1 MKSLIAA
8 LGVTPR
14 VHIINLFMVV
24 KRNDQSGK
32 VSEGSPAGEKTSISE
47 LLFSRSNDK
56 MKTTKKNNKNENENK
71 YVSDYVTLDGLMAV
85 GRMEN
90 GLHAADF
97 MSCEDVQAEPFQGT
111 FKVQMMRDGNLYMS
125 ELKHRIRNRAIFRED
140 NATFSK
146 GQDGRY
152 YFYFSLPPELLS
164 QLPQR
169 LTRQAGSIANK
180 VLRRLILGEMEK

>member
-24 KRNDQSGK
+24 KRNDLSGK

-47 LLFSRSNDK
+47 LLFSQSNDK
-56 MKTTKKNNKNENENK
+56 MNATSKKNKNENK
-71 YVSDYVTLDGLMAV
+71 YVSDYVTLDGLLAV

-97 MSCEDVQAEPFQGT
+97 MCCEDIQAEPFQGT

-140 NATFSK
+140 NATLSK

-152 YFYFSLPPELLS
+152 YFYFSLPAELLCE
-164 QLPQR
+164 LPQR
-169 LTRQAGSIANK
+169 LVRQASSIANK
-180 VLRRLILGEMEK
+180 VMHRLILGEENW